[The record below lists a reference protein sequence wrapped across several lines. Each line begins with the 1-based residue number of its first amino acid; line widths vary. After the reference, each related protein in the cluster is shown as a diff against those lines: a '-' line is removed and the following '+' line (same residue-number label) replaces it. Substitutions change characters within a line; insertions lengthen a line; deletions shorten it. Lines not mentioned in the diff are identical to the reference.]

1 MEAKTDKGYVILSRS
16 ILDSPIM
23 NKPPDYLK
31 TWIYLLGKARHKSN
45 GRLERGQ
52 GFTSLSEIADVLS
65 YYVGYRKVV
74 PSKKQIW
81 GIIEWLRNPYE
92 GNSEGNTIE
101 PMIVTTKVTHGFVYT
116 VCKYDVYQT
125 PELYEGNSEGKI
137 KDDTKERRKE
147 SGGNNKYKND
157 KNVKND
163 TIDIVDI
170 ETFFEKAWK
179 LYPKKEGKGSVS
191 KTQKKK
197 LYELGDEFIR
207 CIERYV
213 QKRVGEDHKYTQMG
227 STFFNSGYVDYLDV
241 NYEQTGYSQPTL
253 FTPTGEVDNNRPM
266 KPQSVKYQSRE

>member
-1 MEAKTDKGYVILSRS
+1 MDAKTNKGYVILSRS

-31 TWIYLLGKARHKSN
+31 TWIYLLGKAQHKAN
-45 GRLERGQ
+45 GSLERGQ
-52 GFTSLSEIADVLS
+52 GFTSLSEIAEVLS

-92 GNSEGNTIE
+92 GNSEGNTVE

-125 PELYEGNSEGKI
+125 PELYEGNSEGKT

-157 KNVKND
+157 KNYNKD
-163 TIDIVDI
+163 KIDNVDF
-170 ETFFEKAWK
+170 EAFFEQAWK
-179 LYPKKEGKGSVS
+179 LYPRKEGRGSIS
-191 KTQKKK
+191 EKQKKH
-197 LYELGDEFIR
+197 LYSLGDEFMR
-207 CIERYV
+207 CIERC
-213 QKRVGEDHKYTQMG
+213 KKHKQGNDRKFLKVG
-227 STFFNSGYVDYLDV
+227 STFFNSGYIDYLDKNFEETMGSV
-241 NYEQTGYSQPTL
+241 AEQQLT
-253 FTPTGEVDNNRPM
+253 
-266 KPQSVKYQSRE
+266 QSEIDMLKGWGLNG